1 MKYTLM
7 IDTDTCTSFS
17 TYPHTREGLDKAL
30 DRVDKERKKA
40 GFQYTKIVSDRDGE
54 VFTLDLSFGAL
65 TLVS

>member
-40 GFQYTKIVSDRDGE
+40 GFQYAKIVSDRDGE

-65 TLVS
+65 TFVS